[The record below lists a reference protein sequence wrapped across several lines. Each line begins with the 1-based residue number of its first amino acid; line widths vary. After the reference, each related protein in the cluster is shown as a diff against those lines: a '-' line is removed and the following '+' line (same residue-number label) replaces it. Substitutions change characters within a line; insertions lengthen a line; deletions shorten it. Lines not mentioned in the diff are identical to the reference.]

1 MSSPSSA
8 LASSPPTR
16 LYGVP
21 VGCYLEISPSGRS
34 SVNLAKVASCAIEQE
49 GLNTATQSPVYSPP
63 SRITGAVELINN
75 NMHPV
80 FVVATTSGISMLTM
94 VTSQTVVMA
103 PNDEASFEALPAAR
117 QMVIEELRNNS
128 REVVADSLQD
138 LLQNMAQEYSAKSI
152 CVISLRA
159 MAELLVEEQC
169 LADPTVSPDDA
180 GIMYAQW
187 PMDSGGHVV
196 LGFPEQDQILLAA
209 HRRRQVDMPAFN
221 KRAQGSRPD
230 ILEEFGYLIPRRETS
245 ERTTTARGS

>member
-1 MSSPSSA
+1 MSSSSSA
-8 LASSPPTR
+8 LASSPPAR
-16 LYGVP
+16 LYDRTVSG
-21 VGCYLEISPSGRS
+21 YLEISHSSRS
-34 SVNLAKVASCAIEQE
+34 SVKPGKVASCTIELE
-49 GLNTATQSPVYSPP
+49 RLNTAMQSPVYSPL
-63 SRITGAVELINN
+63 SRITGVELINN

-103 PNDEASFEALPAAR
+103 PNDEASFEALAATR
-117 QMVIEELRNNS
+117 QKAIEDLRNNS

-152 CVISLRA
+152 YVISLCA
-159 MAELLVEEQC
+159 MAELLIEEQS

-187 PMDSGGHVV
+187 PMDGGGHVV

-209 HRRRQVDMPAFN
+209 HRRRQADMPAFN